1 MYTMTKSRRLTV
13 IGSVPNRPAISNV
26 LLKASANG
34 AFRVRLLT
42 DPEDALAD
50 MNLPPEDAEIL
61 AGVTT
66 PTLQEFAR
74 QVKMRLMV
82 NPRRMHQAPI

>member
-1 MYTMTKSRRLTV
+1 MYTMTQSRRSAV
-13 IGSVPNRPAISNV
+13 VGSVPHRPAISNV

-42 DPEDALAD
+42 NPEDALAD

-61 AGVTT
+61 TGVTT
-66 PTLQEFAR
+66 PSLQEFAR
-74 QVKMRLMV
+74 QVKMRLMA
-82 NPRRMHQAPI
+82 NHRRMDQAPI

>member
-1 MYTMTKSRRLTV
+1 MYTMTTSMRPV
-13 IGSVPNRPAISNV
+13 VAGSVPNRPAISNV

-42 DPEDALAD
+42 NPEDALAD

-74 QVKMRLMV
+74 QVKMRLMIK
-82 NPRRMHQAPI
+82 PLKMDQALI